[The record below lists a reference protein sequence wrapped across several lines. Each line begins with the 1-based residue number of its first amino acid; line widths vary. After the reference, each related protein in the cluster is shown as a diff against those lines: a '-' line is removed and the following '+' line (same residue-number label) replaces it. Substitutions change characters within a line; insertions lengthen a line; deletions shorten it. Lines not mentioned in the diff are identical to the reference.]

1 MRLTAAAI
9 KTAKPKEKPYRL
21 TDGQGL
27 YLEIRPNGSK
37 YWRYKYRFNGKE
49 KRLAIGVYPEISLR
63 EARAAHQQARL
74 QLNDGIDPSAAKQL
88 AALTKQISTG
98 NNFQA
103 IGEEWMTSSLAG
115 KSKDHITR
123 TTRMLKK
130 ELFPYIGPRP
140 ISEIT
145 APELLA
151 ILRGIENRGH
161 IDTAHRARQVAGQVF
176 AYAIQ
181 TGRAERNV
189 ARDLHGALR
198 SHQQR
203 HRSAIFDD
211 TKLLGQLL
219 NDMEHSNSNIV
230 TRTAMM
236 ISPILFQRPGEIRAM
251 EWNEINWE
259 QAQWEIPAE
268 KMKMRRPH
276 IVPLP
281 RQAIALL
288 KQLLPVSGHHK
299 YVFIS
304 NRGANRCISENTVR
318 IAIRNL
324 GYDKET
330 ITPHGFRATARTML
344 DEKLG
349 FRVDWIEHQLAHSVK
364 DATGRAYNRTSHLE
378 GRRKMMQAWADYLD
392 TLKQE
397 AAKPAQ

>member
-1 MRLTAAAI
+1 MRLTVAAI

-49 KRLAIGVYPEISLR
+49 KRLAIGVYPEISLK
-63 EARAAHQQARL
+63 EARAVHQQARL
-74 QLNDGIDPSAAKQL
+74 QLNDGVDPSAAKKL
-88 AALTKQISTG
+88 AALTKQIATG
-98 NNFQA
+98 NSFQA

-123 TTRMLKK
+123 TTRMLRT
-130 ELFPYIGPRP
+130 ELFPYIGQRP
-140 ISEIT
+140 VAELT

-151 ILRGIENRGH
+151 ILRKIENRGH
-161 IDTAHRARQVAGQVF
+161 VDTAHRARQVAGQVL

-203 HRSAIFDD
+203 HRAAIVDD
-211 TKLLGQLL
+211 PQLLGQLL
-219 NDMEHSNSNIV
+219 NDMESSNSSLTVKI
-230 TRTAMM
+230 AMM
-236 ISPILFQRPGEIRAM
+236 LSPILFQRPGEIRAM
-251 EWNEINWE
+251 EWSEINWE
-259 QAQWEIPAE
+259 QQRWEIPAE

-281 RQAIALL
+281 KQAI
-288 KQLLPVSGHHK
+288 QLLQLLLPISGRFK
-299 YVFIS
+299 YVFTS
-304 NRGANRCISENTVR
+304 NRGPSRCISENAVR
-318 IAIRNL
+318 LAIRNL
-324 GYDKET
+324 GYDKEV
-330 ITPHGFRATARTML
+330 ITPHGFRATARTLL
-344 DEKLG
+344 DEQLN
-349 FRVDWIEHQLAHSVK
+349 FRVDWIEHQLAHAVK

-378 GRRKMMQAWADYLD
+378 GRTEMMQAWADYLD

-397 AAKPAQ
+397 AAKLAQ